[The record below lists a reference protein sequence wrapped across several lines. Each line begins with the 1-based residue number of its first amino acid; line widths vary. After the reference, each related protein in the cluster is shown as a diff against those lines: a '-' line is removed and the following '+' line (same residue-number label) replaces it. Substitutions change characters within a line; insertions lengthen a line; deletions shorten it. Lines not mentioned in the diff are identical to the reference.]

1 MRATIRAGGG
11 SRPLRTASRRAAMEA
26 GPCAASFM
34 WFARGGRRG
43 AEGAAQVGL
52 ARSDVG
58 HGVARQER
66 VLKAI
71 SGFQSRES
79 YRQPPALMKRMPQVG
94 PVEGDPLFRLPA
106 TTPRRGF
113 FSAAGFFLACG
124 GAGTASGVVV
134 LGGGGGR
141 GLPPC
146 PPGPPLA
153 PPGAGLFLVGPLGTP
168 PGGP

>member
-113 FSAAGFFLACG
+113 FSAAVFFTLAAGPEPNAVLCI
-124 GAGTASGVVV
+124 GAEGETGDSKCLTRSA
-134 LGGGGGR
+134 
-141 GLPPC
+141 
-146 PPGPPLA
+146 LA